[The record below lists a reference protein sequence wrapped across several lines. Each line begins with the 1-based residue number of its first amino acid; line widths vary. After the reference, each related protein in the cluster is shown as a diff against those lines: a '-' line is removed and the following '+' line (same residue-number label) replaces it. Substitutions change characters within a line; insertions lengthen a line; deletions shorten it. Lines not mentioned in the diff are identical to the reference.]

1 MGFSFLICVPLA
13 KLPGSPAAICLM
25 GNYSVALEVCVG
37 GGAAQGLDGPS
48 CFCLVQFISPIFCL
62 QLQLLVRVLESCC
75 LGQLVVANA
84 FSPSL

>member
-37 GGAAQGLDGPS
+37 GGAA
-48 CFCLVQFISPIFCL
+48 
-62 QLQLLVRVLESCC
+62 
-75 LGQLVVANA
+75 
-84 FSPSL
+84 